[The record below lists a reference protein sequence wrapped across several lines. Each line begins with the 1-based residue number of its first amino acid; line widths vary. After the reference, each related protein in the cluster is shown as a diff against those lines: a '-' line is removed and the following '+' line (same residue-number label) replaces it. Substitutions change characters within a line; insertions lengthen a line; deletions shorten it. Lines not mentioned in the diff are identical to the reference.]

1 MIQVIK
7 NFQQLA
13 TSALRKQA
21 LLIAEE
27 GFEAINTKKAV
38 EKNFLY
44 KPKKQQLI
52 IFNQKFA
59 LGQFKRIVCIGFG
72 KAALE
77 AVTAIQQILKDKIT
91 CGYVLDLKEGSLGN
105 IVCRVGTHPLPTK
118 VNIEAT
124 EELVAMLE
132 ACGEEDLVICVVSG
146 GGSALLC
153 RPHDMTCETES
164 ALTSALMVKGA
175 GIQELNT
182 VRKHIS
188 SVKGGN
194 LAKIIYPATC
204 ISLIFSDV
212 PGDDISMVASG
223 PTVKD
228 ATTNRDAAEILQKYD
243 VLAMCEL
250 PSCKLL
256 ETPKEEKYFKNIHN
270 ILFVSA
276 KQALTAMSERAE
288 ELGFT
293 VKIFSPAYQGEA
305 GKLAKEIISESK
317 KGQCLLG
324 AGESTVKIKAPVRLG
339 SGRLSGEGKG
349 GRNQE
354 MALAALSIIQDNQV
368 LLCLASDGRDNT
380 EAAGAV
386 ADASVAAR
394 AKVLN
399 LEPEKFLANNDS
411 FTFFESLGESIITGP
426 TGANVSDF
434 FVMLQQ

>member
-1 MIQVIK
+1 MIK
-7 NFQQLA
+7 NYNQLA
-13 TSALRKQA
+13 TSVLRKQA
-21 LLIAEE
+21 LLIAEA

-38 EKNFLY
+38 ERNFIFE
-44 KPKKQQLI
+44 PKKQKLK
-52 IFNQKFA
+52 IFKQEFEIGK
-59 LGQFKRIVCIGFG
+59 FKRIVCIGFG

-77 AVTAIQQILKDKIT
+77 AVTAIQQILKEKIT

-105 IVCRVGTHPLPTK
+105 IICRVGTHPLPTK

-153 RPHDMTCETES
+153 KPHEMSCDKEASITA
-164 ALTSALMVKGA
+164 ALTVKGA
-175 GIQELNT
+175 SITELNT

-188 SVKGGN
+188 ETKGGH

-228 ATTNRDAAEILQKYD
+228 TTTNRDAAEILQKYD
-243 VLAMCEL
+243 VLTMCEL

-276 KQALTAMSERAE
+276 KQALEAMSEKAE
-288 ELGFT
+288 ELGLQ
-293 VKIFSPAYQGEA
+293 VKIFSGNFQGEA
-305 GKLAKEIISESK
+305 RVLAPQIVSSLQ
-317 KGQCLLG
+317 KGYCVLG
-324 AGESTVKIKAPVRLG
+324 AGESTVKIIGK
-339 SGRLSGEGKG
+339 GKG

-354 MALAALSIIQDNQV
+354 MALAALQSIGENQV
-368 LLCLASDGRDNT
+368 LLCLASDGHDNT
-380 EAAGAV
+380 ESAGAIV
-386 ADASVAAR
+386 DTSTLLR
-394 AKVLN
+394 AKALN
-399 LEPEKFLANNDS
+399 INPGDYLKNNDS
-411 FTFFESLGESIITGP
+411 FNFFEELGGQIITGN

-434 FVMLQQ
+434 FVGLSV

>member
-1 MIQVIK
+1 MIIK
-7 NFQQLA
+7 NFETLA
-13 TSALRKQA
+13 SSELRKQA
-21 LLIAEE
+21 LLIAEA
-27 GFEAINTKKAV
+27 GYEAISTQKAV
-38 EKNFLY
+38 EKNFFFDS
-44 KPKKQQLI
+44 KKQELKIFQEKYLI
-52 IFNQKFA
+52 
-59 LGQFKRIVCIGFG
+59 GQYKRIVCIGFG

-77 AVTAIQQILKDKIT
+77 AVAAIQHVLRDRIT

-105 IVCRVGTHPLPTK
+105 IICRVGTHPLPTK

-124 EELVAMLE
+124 EELVTMLE
-132 ACGEEDLVICVVSG
+132 ACSAEDLVICVGSG

-153 RPHDMTCETES
+153 KPHDMSCETEVTLIS
-164 ALTSALMVKGA
+164 ALTVKGA
-175 GIQELNT
+175 NITELNT

-228 ATTNRDAAEILQKYD
+228 TTTNRDAGEILKKYD
-243 VLAMCEL
+243 VLTMCEM

-276 KQALTAMSERAE
+276 KQALLAMSERAE
-288 ELGFT
+288 ELGFE
-293 VKIFSPAYQGEA
+293 VKIFSPAFQGEA
-305 GKLAKEIISESK
+305 GVLAKEILSQAK

-324 AGESTVKIKAPVRLG
+324 AGESTVKI
-339 SGRLSGEGKG
+339 SGKGKG

-354 MALAALSIIQDNQV
+354 MALSALSHIQVNQA
-368 LLCLASDGRDNT
+368 LLCLASDGHDNT
-380 EAAGAV
+380 EVAGAV
-386 ADASVAAR
+386 ADISVGSR
-394 AKVLN
+394 AKALN
-399 LEPEKFLANNDS
+399 LSPETFLANNDS
-411 FTFFESLGESIITGP
+411 FTFFEALGESIITGP
-426 TGANVSDF
+426 TGSNVSDF
-434 FVMLQQ
+434 FVMLEQ

>member
-1 MIQVIK
+1 MRHIIK
-7 NFQQLA
+7 NFETLA
-13 TSALRKQA
+13 SSELRKQA
-21 LLIAEE
+21 LLIAEA
-27 GFEAINTKKAV
+27 GFEAISTQAAV
-38 EKNFLY
+38 TKNFLFDA
-44 KPKKQQLI
+44 KKQELK
-52 IFNQKFA
+52 IFQEKFA
-59 LGQFKRIVCIGFG
+59 IGQYKRIVCIGFG

-77 AVTAIQQILKDKIT
+77 AVTAIQQILKDRIT

-105 IVCRVGTHPLPTK
+105 IICRVGTHPLPTK

-124 EELVAMLE
+124 KELVNMLE
-132 ACGEEDLVICVVSG
+132 ACGAEDLVICVVSG

-153 RPHDMTCETES
+153 KPHDMSCETEVSLIS
-164 ALTSALMVKGA
+164 ALTVKGA
-175 GIQELNT
+175 NIRELNT

-228 ATTNRDAAEILQKYD
+228 TTTNRDAGEILRKYD
-243 VLAMCEL
+243 VLTMCEL

-276 KQALTAMSERAE
+276 KQALLAMSERAE
-288 ELGFT
+288 ELGYE
-293 VKIFSPAYQGEA
+293 VKIFSSAFQGEA
-305 GKLAKEIISESK
+305 GVLVKEILSQAK

-324 AGESTVKIKAPVRLG
+324 AGESTVKIKAPIRLG

-354 MALAALSIIQDNQV
+354 MALVALSTIKNNQV

-386 ADASVAAR
+386 ADVNVVDR
-394 AKVLN
+394 AKVLS
-399 LEPEKFLANNDS
+399 LSPEKFLANNDS
-411 FTFFESLGESIITGP
+411 FTFFEKLGETVITGP

-434 FVMLQQ
+434 FVMLEQ

>member
-1 MIQVIK
+1 MIIK
-7 NFQQLA
+7 NFETLA
-13 TSALRKQA
+13 SSALRKQA
-21 LLIAEE
+21 LLIAEA
-27 GFEAINTKKAV
+27 GLEAISTQAAV
-38 EKNFLY
+38 AKNFRFDA
-44 KPKKQQLI
+44 KKQELK
-52 IFNQKFA
+52 IFQEKFSI
-59 LGQFKRIVCIGFG
+59 GQYKRIVCIGFG

-77 AVTAIQQILKDKIT
+77 AVTAIQQILKERIT

-105 IVCRVGTHPLPTK
+105 IICRVGTHPLPTK

-124 EELVAMLE
+124 AELITMLE
-132 ACGEEDLVICVVSG
+132 ACSEEDLVICVVSG

-153 RPHDMTCETES
+153 KPHDMSCETEVALIS
-164 ALTSALMVKGA
+164 ALTVKGA
-175 GIQELNT
+175 NIAELNT

-223 PTVKD
+223 PTVRD
-228 ATTNRDAAEILQKYD
+228 STTNRDAGEILQKYD
-243 VLAMCEL
+243 VLTMCEL

-256 ETPKEEKYFKNIHN
+256 ETPKEEKYFHKIHN

-276 KQALTAMSERAE
+276 KQALLAMSERAE
-288 ELGFT
+288 ELGFE
-293 VKIFSPAYQGEA
+293 VKIFSSAFQGEA
-305 GKLAKEIISESK
+305 GKLAQEIISQSR

-324 AGESTVKIKAPVRLG
+324 TGESTVKITG
-339 SGRLSGEGKG
+339 SGKG

-354 MALAALSIIQDNQV
+354 MALAALSVIGDNQV
-368 LLCLASDGRDNT
+368 LLCVASDGHDNT
-380 EAAGAV
+380 DAAGAV
-386 ADASVAAR
+386 ADVNVVTR

-411 FTFFESLGESIITGP
+411 FTFFEAVGESIITGP

-434 FVMLQQ
+434 FVLVTGP